1 MNLKNNKMK
10 TKQQPKSIM
19 TFNSFLKWME
29 KISNI
34 YTSDLLSDNDRFVNL
49 MEKFKYLDN

>member
-1 MNLKNNKMK
+1 MK